1 MSTDVTPTAQ
11 PDAMATPG
19 PPSDA
24 GSTSVPSTPNRPAGL
39 NRSLLTL
46 IGLILVLAGLVIGVL
61 GLGLLANRTPLA
73 VPSPGDPLLPP
84 NLSLAPWVP
93 YVVIVVAVLIGLGC
107 LRWLLAQTS
116 RRPVAQTW
124 RLPTEAGQGRTE
136 VNADIAAAAFVAEV
150 QTYPGVARAAAHITG
165 NHGQPAVHLTLTT
178 TDQAPV
184 GELRERIDTI
194 ALPRLRQAL
203 ELDSVA
209 AEVLIRLGTQQPANR
224 LR

>member
-11 PDAMATPG
+11 RAATATPR
-19 PPSDA
+19 PPSGA

-46 IGLILVLAGLVIGVL
+46 IGLLLVLAGLAVGVL
-61 GLGLLANRTPLA
+61 GLGLLANRTPVA
-73 VPSPGDPLLPP
+73 VPSPGDPLLPQ
-84 NLSLAPWVP
+84 NLSLASWVP
-93 YVVIVVAVLIGLGC
+93 YVVIVVAVLVGLGC
-107 LRWLLAQTS
+107 LRWLVAQTN

-136 VNADIAAAAFVAEV
+136 VDSDVAAAAFVAEV
-150 QTYPGVARAAAHITG
+150 ETYPGVARAAAYITG
-165 NHGQPAVHLTLTT
+165 SHAQPAVHLTLTT

-184 GELRERIDTI
+184 DELRERIDTI
-194 ALPRLRQAL
+194 ALPRLREAL

-209 AEVLIRLGTQQPANR
+209 AEVLIRLGTRQPANR